1 MHDPQRKFTKVVVS
15 MLGRQC
21 REWPTGATNVE
32 ILTLVEE
39 HSRPGVVV
47 VFTDGSVL
55 SLVGISVPESTEW

>member
-1 MHDPQRKFTKVVVS
+1 MAYRKYQRK
-15 MLGRQC
+15 
-21 REWPTGATNVE
+21 

-55 SLVGISVPESTEW
+55 TGVKSGWGGSVEEWVVL